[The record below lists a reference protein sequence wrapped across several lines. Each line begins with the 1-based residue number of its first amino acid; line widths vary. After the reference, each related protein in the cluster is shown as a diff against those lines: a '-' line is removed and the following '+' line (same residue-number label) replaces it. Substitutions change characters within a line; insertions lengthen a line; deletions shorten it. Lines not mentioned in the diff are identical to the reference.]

1 MTRKKRDRGSRRA
14 SIQQYI
20 LAGLLTIVPLWV
32 TWLVFS
38 FLFGLLSKYGTPVAD
53 AVARYVPPGSP
64 FTFLLHPWF
73 RSAIAIFWILTV
85 LYVLGWAATRAI
97 GARIL
102 GYIDAFTSRIPFV
115 QTIYGAA
122 KKLVGALQ
130 TKPDNVQRV
139 VLIEFPSPGLRT
151 VGFVTRTFKDADSG
165 RDLAAVYVPTTPN
178 PTSGYLEIVPL
189 DKVTSTGWTM
199 DDALG
204 FIMSGGAVAP
214 DTLRLSERM
223 GESPDE
229 RHDGDRRTG
238 RREAFKARAQADP
251 PGPQPSQRKE

>member
-1 MTRKKRDRGSRRA
+1 MTRAKKERPSRFA
-14 SIQQYI
+14 SAQQYI

-38 FLFGLLSKYGTPVAD
+38 FLFGLLSKYGTPVAN
-53 AVARYVPPGSP
+53 AVGRYVSPGSP

-73 RSAIAIFWILTV
+73 RSAIAILWILTV

-97 GARIL
+97 GARLL
-102 GYIDAFTSRIPFV
+102 GYVDAITSRIPFV

-130 TKPDNVQRV
+130 TKPDDVQRV
-139 VLIEFPSPGLRT
+139 VLLEFPSPGLRA
-151 VGFVTRTFKDADSG
+151 VGFVTRTFKDAVTG
-165 RDLAAVYVPTTPN
+165 QPLAAVYVPTTPN

-189 DKVTSTGWTM
+189 DKVVSTDWSM
-199 DDALG
+199 DDALA

-214 DTLRLSERM
+214 GTLSLTARDHPLAPGVGGR
-223 GESPDE
+223 GHAGKDE
-229 RHDGDRRTG
+229 LTPANR
-238 RREAFKARAQADP
+238 QAS
-251 PGPQPSQRKE
+251 GQPKE